1 MPDTRVDFSY
11 TFAPPHRLTVGR
23 PEDSRRTL
31 LDLEPGGLR
40 LSWTYD
46 DLTDSRRY
54 PLATFKTPQTAWELR
69 LSIEIDG
76 VKIQDSRW
84 SRVDG
89 WLPALENV
97 YSDPRGR
104 VELQVFGCR
113 TAAVAHIQLTNLDAQ
128 PHRFVLLCERPGGLS
143 GYNPAWVDPTSAPG
157 DHLLAGWSE
166 RADRVTVLGTC
177 AQAYSLEESGR
188 PPGATILLMAWDLA
202 AGATADGQLVR
213 PYEAYQADL
222 SSLRAQD
229 WDAEIAA
236 AWAEWHEWIER
247 AAPVHVP
254 DHGVEDAFR
263 ACLADL
269 FIMREPVGA
278 GYIAAVPGTEGYRAP
293 NPVEPAIVA
302 IALDQMGLHTE
313 AAYGYRMNL
322 DLQEAN
328 GDWSEP
334 KGWGHLVWCCSG
346 FKAWMILEHYRHTGD
361 TAYLREM
368 FPRLAASARFQYRQR
383 ERMRAVPGAAVGLM
397 PPGMGDCGLMDE
409 TNYYGIFL
417 PHNIWAVYAD
427 RLALEAGQILA
438 GQGELDDPGILTELE
453 KISTI
458 ASRDL
463 LAALERGAI
472 QEDGY
477 RWIPGVSGK
486 TCGSRWG
493 ALNAYYP
500 TRLLPPEHNLVTGTM
515 RKLEEHISP
524 GGHPVHTGWM
534 EDGCWI
540 AITLDNLAENH
551 LARGNGD
558 AAARYFYATLN
569 HATPLVTWCE
579 ERGQEAGTPKTSGDR
594 QHLWTPVAVVRCL
607 RDMLVMEAEDT
618 LHLALGADRAWLA
631 SGQPL
636 GIERASTHFGDISY
650 QLRFDAAARK
660 VTGRIAFARR
670 RQPEAIQIHLRMPE
684 DWSSRS
690 ISSTPG
696 ADLHI
701 VGQSLSWRRPED
713 TLDFELILD

>member
-1 MPDTRVDFSY
+1 MTDTHVDFSY
-11 TFAPPHRLTVGR
+11 SFAPPHRLTVGC
-23 PEDSRRTL
+23 PEDSHRTL

-46 DLTDSRRY
+46 DLTDTRRY
-54 PLATFKTPQTAWELR
+54 PLATFKAPTTPWELH

-76 VKIQDSRW
+76 DKIQDSRW
-84 SRVDG
+84 SRIDG
-89 WLPALENV
+89 WIPALDNV
-97 YSDPRGR
+97 YADPRGR
-104 VELQVFGCR
+104 VALKVFGCR
-113 TAAVAHIQLTNLDAQ
+113 TAAVADIQIQNLDAQ
-128 PHRFVLLCERPGGLS
+128 PHRFVLICERPGGLT
-143 GYNPAWVDPTSAPG
+143 GYNPAWVDPTTAPG
-157 DHLLAGWSE
+157 DHLLAGWAE
-166 RADRVTVLGTC
+166 RADRVTVLGTG
-177 AQAYSLEESGR
+177 AQAYSLEASGR

-202 AGATADGQLVR
+202 AGETAAGQIVR

-222 SSLRAQD
+222 DLLRRQD
-229 WDAEIAA
+229 WHAEIAA
-236 AWAEWHEWIER
+236 ARAEWQHLIER
-247 AAPVHVP
+247 AATPRIP
-254 DHGVEDAFR
+254 DRGVADAFR

-278 GYIAAVPGTEGYRAP
+278 GYIAAVPGTEVYRAP

-302 IALDQMGLHTE
+302 IALDQLGLHAE
-313 AAYGYRMNL
+313 ADYGYRLPL
-322 DLQEAN
+322 DLQEAD

-361 TAYLREM
+361 SAYLREM

-383 ERMRAVPGAAVGLM
+383 ERMRFVPGAIPGLM

-409 TNYYGIFL
+409 ANYYGTFL

-427 RLALEAGQILA
+427 RLALEAGRSLA
-438 GQGELDDPGILTELE
+438 ALGELDDPGILAELE
-453 KISTI
+453 DIS
-458 ASRDL
+458 AVGARDL
-463 LAALERGAI
+463 LAALDLGAI
-472 QEDGY
+472 QADGY

-493 ALNAYYP
+493 ALNVLFP
-500 TRLLPPEHNLVTGTM
+500 THLLPPEHELVTGTM

-551 LARGNGD
+551 LVLGNGD

-569 HATPLVTWCE
+569 HATPLLTWCE
-579 ERGQEAGTPKTSGDR
+579 ERGQEPLTPKTSGDR

-607 RDMLVMEAEDT
+607 RDMLVMEAGDT

-636 GIERASTHFGDISY
+636 GIERASTHFGEITY
-650 QLRFDAAARK
+650 HLTFDPTARK
-660 VTGRIAFARR
+660 VTGRIDFARR
-670 RQPEAIQIHLRMPE
+670 EQPEAIRIHLRLPE
-684 DWSSRS
+684 SWSASS
-690 ISSTPG
+690 VTSTPG
-696 ADLHI
+696 ANVAIKD
-701 VGQSLSWRRPED
+701 QSLVWHSPEESLAFEI
-713 TLDFELILD
+713 TLD